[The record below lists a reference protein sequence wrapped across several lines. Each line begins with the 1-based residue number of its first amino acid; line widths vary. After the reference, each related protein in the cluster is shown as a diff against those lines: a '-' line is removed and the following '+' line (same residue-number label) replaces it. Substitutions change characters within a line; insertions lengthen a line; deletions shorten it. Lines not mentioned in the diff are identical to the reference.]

1 MEIIE
6 KNIDEIIPYANNPR
20 NNDEAVDKVAASIKE
35 YGFKVP
41 IVIDKENVIV
51 TGHTRLK
58 AAKKLKL
65 DKVPC
70 IMADDLTDAQIKAF
84 RLADNKVSEF
94 STWDFEKLELELEDL
109 GEIDMSEF
117 GFENLEEEPG
127 ENNDTSR
134 DDKSDEVQS
143 MFQIIIECADENEQ
157 EKVFEELKSEGYQ
170 CRVLTL

>member
-109 GEIDMSEF
+109 GDIDMAEF
-117 GFENLEEEPG
+117 GFENLEEEL
-127 ENNDTSR
+127 E
-134 DDKSDEVQS
+134 
-143 MFQIIIECADENEQ
+143 ENENIQ
-157 EKVFEELKSEGYQ
+157 EDEIPDDVE
-170 CRVLTL
+170 T